1 MLGLPF
7 RGCWGFGWKEA
18 GKAPDTLTLMAPV
31 ENRPSHCRGDQKGT
45 SWKGGGPRRSWGAV
59 RTTSDCISL
68 AQQAAQPPT
77 HLLCLVLNFS
87 GTGIPFFQAGDLAQ
101 SESGACSPPLGGLG
115 PRLPPDGALSRLREH
130 HTRGASRGLNQR
142 NSRGKEDLVTHGHTY
157 GCESWTIKHS
167 PEELMLL
174 NCGVG
179 EDS

>member
-31 ENRPSHCRGDQKGT
+31 EKRPSHCRGDQKGT

-87 GTGIPFFQAGDLAQ
+87 GTGIPFLHAGDLAQ

-115 PRLPPDGALSRLREH
+115 LDCLQVVLTAVCGSTTAVCGSTTPEEP
-130 HTRGASRGLNQR
+130 RGA
-142 NSRGKEDLVTHGHTY
+142 
-157 GCESWTIKHS
+157 
-167 PEELMLL
+167 
-174 NCGVG
+174 
-179 EDS
+179 